1 MEQQQCHSAQVLEV
15 DNRLVGGSE
24 LLLQLEVLVVPSW
37 AAGWQRELCLGV
49 ESRGEDCNLIC
60 E

>member
-1 MEQQQCHSAQVLEV
+1 M

-37 AAGWQRELCLGV
+37 AAGWQWELCLGV